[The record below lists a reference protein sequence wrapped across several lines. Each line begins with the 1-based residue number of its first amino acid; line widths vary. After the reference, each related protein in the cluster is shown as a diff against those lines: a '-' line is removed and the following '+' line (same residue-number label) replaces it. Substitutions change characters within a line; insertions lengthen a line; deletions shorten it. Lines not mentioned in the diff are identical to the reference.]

1 MSGSNW
7 AEEFAERQRANPNT
21 MFNMPV
27 IPQQGPDLVDTV
39 EARMAARDRIAAAGG
54 TPPPLTAYNDVP
66 IYGYDGNRTAAEA
79 MVQAGY
85 TINHIMRFPLKLL
98 QLLPGVGSMAA
109 LAAILPALIQE
120 DYVGAGLDVLQ
131 LLGAANWC

>member
-85 TINHIMRFPLKLL
+85 PINHILRFPLKS
-98 QLLPGVGSMAA
+98 LPLFAVAGTMASFA
-109 LAAILPALIQE
+109 PILPALI
-120 DYVGAGLDVLQ
+120 
-131 LLGAANWC
+131 